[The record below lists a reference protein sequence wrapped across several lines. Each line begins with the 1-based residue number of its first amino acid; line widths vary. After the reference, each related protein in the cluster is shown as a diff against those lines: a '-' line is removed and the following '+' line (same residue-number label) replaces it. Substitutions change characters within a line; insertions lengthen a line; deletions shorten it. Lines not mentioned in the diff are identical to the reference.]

1 MNDVPVILVADDE
14 TAQRQL
20 LVDALTHAG
29 LKTLACKNGLETL
42 DHLEKCDLL
51 LLDVRMPEM
60 SGLEVLKEASARR
73 PELPV
78 ILLTAYIDIRDAV
91 EAMKMGA
98 RDYLE
103 KPVDI
108 DELITVVE
116 ETLGIH
122 AGLPDRL
129 ELPGDIIAESPVMH
143 EVFLQAHRVAQT
155 DTTVLLLGESGVGK
169 EVVASYIHGASTRAG
184 RPWTVVDCS
193 ALPENL
199 VESELF
205 GHEKGAF
212 TGADKT
218 RIGRFQQ
225 ADGGTLFLDEI
236 GELPLPLQP
245 KLLRVLESGTFQP
258 VGSGK
263 ETQVDVRLIAATN
276 RDLEK
281 EVEAGTF
288 REDLYYRLNV
298 FPIVIPP
305 LRERHEDIPALAAMI
320 LKQYRKMLTP
330 AAERLLMAYEWPG
343 NTRELRNVLER
354 ASILTEGMRI
364 LPESLPPALRNAV
377 DRRPA
382 NSGVLVGNMA
392 EIERQAIMEALEKT
406 EGNKTRAAEL
416 LGISRRNLIYKL
428 RVYEKGTMSGQSL

>member
-364 LPESLPPALRNAV
+364 LPEALPPALRNAV

>member
-1 MNDVPVILVADDE
+1 
-14 TAQRQL
+14 
-20 LVDALTHAG
+20 
-29 LKTLACKNGLETL
+29 
-42 DHLEKCDLL
+42 
-51 LLDVRMPEM
+51 
-60 SGLEVLKEASARR
+60 
-73 PELPV
+73 
-78 ILLTAYIDIRDAV
+78 
-91 EAMKMGA
+91 
-98 RDYLE
+98 
-103 KPVDI
+103 
-108 DELITVVE
+108 
-116 ETLGIH
+116 
-122 AGLPDRL
+122 
-129 ELPGDIIAESPVMH
+129 
-143 EVFLQAHRVAQT
+143 VAQT
-155 DTTVLLLGESGVGK
+155 DTTVLLLGERGVGK
-169 EVVASYIHGASTRAG
+169 EVGASYIHGASTRAG

-245 KLLRVLESGTFQP
+245 KLLRVLESGAFQP

-288 REDLYYRLNV
+288 RDDLYYRLNV

-364 LPESLPPALRNAV
+364 LPEALPPALRNAV

>member
-245 KLLRVLESGTFQP
+245 KLLRVLESGAFQP

-263 ETQVDVRLIAATN
+263 EAQVDVRLIAATN

-364 LPESLPPALRNAV
+364 LPEALPPALRNAV